1 MNNFL
6 ENSLFFGVFISLIAY
21 YIGILI
27 KKKFKLT
34 IFNPLLVSIILII
47 IFLLV
52 FRIDYSTYE
61 FGAKY
66 ISYLLT
72 PATVALAIP
81 LYEQLAL
88 LKKHFLAIIV
98 GITSGVLTSLTSV
111 FLLAKI
117 FNFDHTQ
124 YVTFLPKS
132 ITTAIGMQVSSELN
146 GYTTIA
152 VAVIIITGILGN
164 IISTMVFKIFGIK
177 NSIAKG
183 IALGTSAHAIGTAKA
198 LELGE
203 IEGAM
208 SSLSLAVSGIL
219 TVILASFYAL
229 LI

>member
-61 FGAKY
+61 YGAKY